1 MKKLQQRTILV
12 LAVVLTILFAL
23 SSFALASSVSDL
35 QDKKSDLNSQ
45 IESDQDDLSAKQDAQ
60 DDAQTKL
67 DDINAKLETIQ
78 AKIDQNTADLK
89 TAEANL
95 AAEQQQYA
103 DIKAQ
108 LSADQAQLRAR
119 VTAIY
124 KNGDISYLD
133 VLFSADTVQDF
144 ISDCIFLSK
153 IVDQDQDTVTAINE
167 NKTKAEATLAALEKT
182 KNQIAALKAQN
193 QTEEAEYATAADT
206 QNQLVDQLG
215 TEAADLQAEISDEQS
230 QMADITAQ
238 IQAYEA
244 AQAKAAASASASAS
258 ASSSSSSSA
267 SAPSGTVSA
276 PGSSTTVGSVTFSWP
291 LSIKG
296 TITSKFGARSNP
308 MGSGSENHP
317 GIDIAA
323 PKGTPVLAAADGTV
337 IISKMNSTGG
347 YGNYIVISHGG
358 SLSTLYGHMSA
369 LYANVG
375 DTVSRGQQI
384 GAVGSTGRSTGNHL
398 HFGVL
403 VNGSPVNPLNYVS
416 QP

>member
-12 LAVVLTILFAL
+12 LAVVLTMLFAL
-23 SSFALASSVSDL
+23 SAFALASSASDL
-35 QDKKSDLNSQ
+35 QNKKNDLNSQ
-45 IESDQDDLSAKQDAQ
+45 IQSDKDDLAAKQDAQ
-60 DDAQTKL
+60 GDAQAKL
-67 DDINAKLETIQ
+67 DDINAKLKTIQ

-89 TAEANL
+89 TAEDNL
-95 AAEQQQYA
+95 AQEQQQYA

-153 IVDQDQDTVTAINE
+153 IVDQDQSTVTAINE

-182 KNQIAALKAQN
+182 KNQIAALTAQN
-193 QTEEAEYATAADT
+193 QAEEAKYADAATT

-244 AQAKAAASASASAS
+244 AQAKAAAAAS
-258 ASSSSSSSA
+258 ASSSSSSSSA
-267 SAPSGTVSA
+267 SASAGTGSV
-276 PGSSTTVGSVTFSWP
+276 PGSTTTVGSVTFSWP